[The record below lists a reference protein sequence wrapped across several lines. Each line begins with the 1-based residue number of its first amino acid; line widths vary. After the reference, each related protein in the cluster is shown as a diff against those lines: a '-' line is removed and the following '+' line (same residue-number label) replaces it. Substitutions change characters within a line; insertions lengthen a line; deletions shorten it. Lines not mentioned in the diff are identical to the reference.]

1 MKHRSTERSGRWLRF
16 VLAAIVLLVQAA
28 VPMHALAMQRGGGDD
43 VLALLND
50 PGVICHADPDADGR
64 SDQMPGHAG
73 DCVACGMCQ
82 LAASLPLLPTGA
94 AVPAPRVAVYGL
106 FVTAGH
112 RIPHPA
118 GARTTRHRLS
128 LSRFVATL
136 R

>member
-94 AVPAPRVAVYGL
+94 AVPAPRVALVPAPLRFTVYL
-106 FVTAGH
+106 LPPATAS
-112 RIPHPA
+112 PTPPA
-118 GARTTRHRLS
+118 RGPP
-128 LSRFVATL
+128 ATV
-136 R
+136 

>member
-94 AVPAPRVAVYGL
+94 AVPAPRVAVVPAPLRFTVYL
-106 FVTAGH
+106 LPPATAS
-112 RIPHPA
+112 PTPPA
-118 GARTTRHRLS
+118 RGPP
-128 LSRFVATL
+128 ATV
-136 R
+136 

>member
-94 AVPAPRVAVYGL
+94 AVPAPRVAVVPAPLRFPVYL
-106 FVTAGH
+106 LPPATAS
-112 RIPHPA
+112 PTPPA
-118 GARTTRHRLS
+118 RGPP
-128 LSRFVATL
+128 ATV
-136 R
+136 